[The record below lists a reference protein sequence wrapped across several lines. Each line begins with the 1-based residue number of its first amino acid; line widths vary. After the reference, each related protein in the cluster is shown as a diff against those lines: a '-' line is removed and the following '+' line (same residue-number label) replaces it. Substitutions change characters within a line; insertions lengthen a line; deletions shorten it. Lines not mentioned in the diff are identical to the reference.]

1 VRSLDGVADD
11 WPIGYQDLEPYYDQ
25 NDREMGVSGLAGDP
39 ANPSR
44 AQRPTPPLPIRVLGK
59 TIGRAF
65 DKLGW
70 HWWVSDNAMIS
81 QPYQDCPACD
91 LHGKCMFGCPIG
103 AKASTDVTYWPKA
116 LRQGALLKTRARVR
130 EIAVDKAGRAACA
143 IYYDREGKLREQLAR
158 VVALSANGIG
168 TPRLLL
174 NSKSGLFPNGLANSS
189 GLVGKRFMVHPFR
202 FYRGCL

>member
-1 VRSLDGVADD
+1 MAWRTTGQSGIRT
-11 WPIGYQDLEPYYDQ
+11 WNPITT
-25 NDREMGVSGLAGDP
+25 RTIARRAFP
-39 ANPSR
+39 AWR
-44 AQRPTPPLPIRVLGK
+44 AIPQIPRALSALHRRCLLGE

-116 LRQGALLKTRARVR
+116 LRQGALLKTRARLR
-130 EIAVDKAGRAACA
+130 EIAVDKAGRAAGA

-158 VVALSANGIG
+158 VVVLSANGIG